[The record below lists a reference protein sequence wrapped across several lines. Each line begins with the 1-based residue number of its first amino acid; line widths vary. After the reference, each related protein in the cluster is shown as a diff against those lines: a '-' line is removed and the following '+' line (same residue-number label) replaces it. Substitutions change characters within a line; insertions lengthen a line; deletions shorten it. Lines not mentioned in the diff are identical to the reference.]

1 MPWPNTGRSLSIMTK
16 TSTDL
21 AGAVERAGRAVVA
34 IHARRRIPS
43 SGILWRPGVIVTAN
57 HTLHREDDITVT
69 TADGNRIP
77 ATLAGRD
84 PTTDLAVLR
93 IDAPN
98 LPAAEIADSDALGVG
113 SFVLAV
119 GRPGLDPTA
128 TFGIVSALG
137 AEWRTWRGGSIDRWI
152 RLDLR
157 IADGFSGGALV
168 TQTGA
173 IAGLNTSGLT
183 RGSAIAI
190 PTSTVDRVVTQ
201 LLTTGHVPRAY
212 LGLGLQ
218 AGVRLP
224 SALVT
229 KLGRDS
235 DLAPIIVSIESGSP
249 ADRGGLLVGDILADA
264 DKAAIHDASDLMGVL
279 TADRIGK
286 SLTVR
291 VVRGGE
297 PRELTVTV
305 GERPR

>member
-1 MPWPNTGRSLSIMTK
+1 MPK
-16 TSTDL
+16 TSPTDL
-21 AGAVERAGRAVVA
+21 SAAVERAGRAVVA

-43 SGILWRPGVIVTAN
+43 SGIAWRPGVIVTAN
-57 HTLHREDDITVT
+57 HTLHREDDIAVT
-69 TADGNRIP
+69 TADGTRIE
-77 ATLAGRD
+77 AKLAGRD

-93 IDAPN
+93 VDASA
-98 LPAAEIADSDALGVG
+98 LPTAEIADSDALGVG

-119 GRPGLDPTA
+119 GRPGAAVTA

-137 AEWRTWRGGSIDRWI
+137 PEWRTWRGGSIDRWI

-157 IADGFSGGALV
+157 VADGFSGGALV
-168 TQTGA
+168 TSAGTV
-173 IAGLNTSGLT
+173 AGLNTSGLT

-224 SALVT
+224 AALVT
-229 KLGRDS
+229 KLARDS

-249 ADRGGLLVGDILADA
+249 ADKGGLLVGDILADA
-264 DKAAIHDASDLMGVL
+264 DKTAVHDASDLMDVL

-286 SLTVR
+286 ALTVR

-297 PRELTVTV
+297 PRELALTV

>member
-1 MPWPNTGRSLSIMTK
+1 MPK
-16 TSTDL
+16 TPSTDL
-21 AGAVERAGRAVVA
+21 SAAVDRAGRAIVA

-43 SGILWRPGVIVTAN
+43 SGIVWRTGVIVAAN
-57 HTLHREDDITVT
+57 HTLHRDEDITVT
-69 TADGNRIP
+69 TAEGARIP

-93 IDAPN
+93 VDAST
-98 LPAAEIADSDALGVG
+98 LPTAEIADSDALGVG
-113 SFVLAV
+113 TFVLAV
-119 GRPGLDPTA
+119 GRPGPAVTA

-137 AEWRTWRGGSIDRWI
+137 PEWRTWRGGSIDRWI

-157 IADGFSGGALV
+157 VADGFSGGALV
-168 TQTGA
+168 TSAGTV
-173 IAGLNTSGLT
+173 AGLNTSGLT

-190 PTSTVDRVVTQ
+190 PTATVERVVNQ

-224 SALVT
+224 AALVT
-229 KLGRDS
+229 KLGRDN
-235 DLAPIIVSIESGSP
+235 DLAPIIVAIDSGSP
-249 ADRGGLLVGDILADA
+249 ADKGGLLVGDILADA
-264 DKAAIHDASDLMGVL
+264 DKIAVHDASDLMGVL
-279 TADRIGK
+279 SADRIGK
-286 SLTVR
+286 ALTLR

-297 PRELTVTV
+297 PRELALTV

>member
-1 MPWPNTGRSLSIMTK
+1 MPK
-16 TSTDL
+16 TSPPDL
-21 AGAVERAGRAVVA
+21 SAAVERAGRAVVA

-43 SGILWRPGVIVTAN
+43 SGLVWRPGVIVTAN
-57 HTLHREDDITVT
+57 HTLHREDDIAVT
-69 TADGNRIP
+69 TADGNRIE
-77 ATLAGRD
+77 AKLAGRD

-93 IDAPN
+93 VDASA
-98 LPAAEIADSDALGVG
+98 LPTAEIADSDALGVG

-119 GRPGLDPTA
+119 GRPGDAVTA

-137 AEWRTWRGGSIDRWI
+137 PEWRTWRGGSIDRWI

-157 IADGFSGGALV
+157 VADGFSGGALV
-168 TQTGA
+168 TSAGTV
-173 IAGLNTSGLT
+173 AGLNTSGLT

-224 SALVT
+224 AALVT
-229 KLGRDS
+229 KLARDS
-235 DLAPIIVSIESGSP
+235 DLAPIIVSIDSGSP
-249 ADRGGLLVGDILADA
+249 ADKGGLLVGDILADA
-264 DKAAIHDASDLMGVL
+264 DKTAVHDASDLMDVL
-279 TADRIGK
+279 SADRIGK

-297 PRELTVTV
+297 PRELALTV

>member
-1 MPWPNTGRSLSIMTK
+1 MTK
-16 TSTDL
+16 TSPNDL
-21 AGAVERAGRAVVA
+21 SGAVERAGRAVVA

-43 SGILWRPGVIVTAN
+43 SGILWRTGVIAAAN
-57 HTLHREDDITVT
+57 HTLHRDDDISVT

-77 ATLAGRD
+77 ATIAGRD

-93 IDAPN
+93 IEEKGASGAGN
-98 LPAAEIADSDALGVG
+98 LPTAEIADSDALGVG
-113 SFVLAV
+113 SFVLAI
-119 GRPGLDPTA
+119 GRPGDAVTA

-137 AEWRTWRGGSIDRWI
+137 PEWRTWRGGSIDRWI

-168 TQTGA
+168 TAAGT

-218 AGVRLP
+218 AGIRLP
-224 SALVT
+224 ASLVA

-249 ADRGGLLVGDILADA
+249 ADKGGLLVGDILANA
-264 DKAAIHDASDLMGVL
+264 DKTPVHDASDLMEVL
-279 TADRIGK
+279 SADRIGK
-286 SLTVR
+286 PLTLH

-297 PRELTVTV
+297 PRELTITV

>member
-1 MPWPNTGRSLSIMTK
+1 MAKSTPNDLS
-16 TSTDL
+16 
-21 AGAVERAGRAVVA
+21 GAVERAGRAVVA

-43 SGILWRPGVIVTAN
+43 SGILWRSGVIATAN

-69 TADGNRIP
+69 TAEGTRVP

-93 IDAPN
+93 IDASN
-98 LPAAEIADSDALGVG
+98 LPAAEIADSDALAVG
-113 SFVLAV
+113 SYALAV
-119 GRPGLDPTA
+119 GRPGATVTA

-137 AEWRTWRGGSIDRWI
+137 GEWRTWRGGAIDRWI

-157 IADGFSGGALV
+157 VADGFSGGALV
-168 TQTGA
+168 TAAGT

-183 RGSAIAI
+183 RGSAVSI
-190 PTSTVDRVVTQ
+190 PTSTVDRIVTQ

-218 AGVRLP
+218 AGIRLP
-224 SALVT
+224 AALVT

-249 ADRGGLLVGDILADA
+249 ADKGGLLVGDILANA
-264 DKAAIHDASDLMGVL
+264 DKTAVHDASDLMEVL
-279 TADRIGK
+279 SADRIGK
-286 SLTVR
+286 PLTVR
-291 VVRGGE
+291 VIRGGE
-297 PRELTVTV
+297 PRELTITV

>member
-1 MPWPNTGRSLSIMTK
+1 MAK
-16 TSTDL
+16 TPPTDL
-21 AGAVERAGRAVVA
+21 PGAVERAGRAVVA

-43 SGILWRPGVIVTAN
+43 SGIVWRTGVIATAN

-69 TADGNRIP
+69 TADGTLIP

-93 IDAPN
+93 VDASN
-98 LPAAEIADSDALGVG
+98 LALAEIADSDALGVG

-119 GRPGLDPTA
+119 GRPGAAVTA

-137 AEWRTWRGGSIDRWI
+137 PEWRTWRGGSIDRWI

-157 IADGFSGGALV
+157 VADGFSGGALV
-168 TQTGA
+168 TSTGA
-173 IAGLNTSGLT
+173 VAGLNTSGLT

-190 PTSTVDRVVTQ
+190 PTSTVERVVNQ
-201 LLTTGHVPRAY
+201 LLATGHVPRAY

-224 SALVT
+224 AALVT
-229 KLGRDS
+229 KLGRDT
-235 DLAPIIVSIESGSP
+235 DLAPIIVSIEAGSP
-249 ADRGGLLVGDILADA
+249 ADKGGLLVGDILADA
-264 DKAAIHDASDLMGVL
+264 DKTAVHDASDLMDVL
-279 TADRIGK
+279 SADRIGQ

-297 PRELTVTV
+297 PRELALTV

>member
-1 MPWPNTGRSLSIMTK
+1 MAKS

-21 AGAVERAGRAVVA
+21 SGAVERAGRAVVA
-34 IHARRRIPS
+34 IHARRRIPA
-43 SGILWRPGVIVTAN
+43 SGILWRTGVIAAAN
-57 HTLHREDDITVT
+57 HTLHRDDDITVT
-69 TADGNRIP
+69 TADGKRVP
-77 ATLAGRD
+77 ATIAGRD

-93 IDAPN
+93 VDASDQPT
-98 LPAAEIADSDALGVG
+98 AEIADSDALAVG
-113 SFVLAV
+113 SFALAV
-119 GRPGLDPTA
+119 GRPGNAVTA

-137 AEWRTWRGGSIDRWI
+137 PEWRTWRGGSIDRWI

-168 TQTGA
+168 TSAGT

-218 AGVRLP
+218 VGIRLP
-224 SALVT
+224 AALTT

-249 ADRGGLLVGDILADA
+249 ADKGGLLVGDILAGVDTTVV
-264 DKAAIHDASDLMGVL
+264 HDASDLMGVL

-286 SLTVR
+286 PLTLR
-291 VVRGGE
+291 IVRGGE

>member
-1 MPWPNTGRSLSIMTK
+1 MATK
-16 TSTDL
+16 TLTSDL

-98 LPAAEIADSDALGVG
+98 LPAAEIADGDAFGVG

-119 GRPGLDPTA
+119 GRPGLDITA

-157 IADGFSGGALV
+157 VADGFSGGALV
-168 TQTGA
+168 TQTGT

-183 RGSAIAI
+183 RGSAVAI

-218 AGVRLP
+218 AGVRLS
-224 SALVT
+224 SALTT
-229 KLGRDS
+229 KLDRDS
-235 DLAPIIVSIESGSP
+235 EVAPIIVSIESGSP
-249 ADRGGLLVGDILADA
+249 ADKGGLLVGDILSDV
-264 DKAAIHDASDLMGVL
+264 DKNPIHDASDLMAVL

-286 SLTVR
+286 TLSVR

-305 GERPR
+305 GERPRS

>member
-1 MPWPNTGRSLSIMTK
+1 MAKS

-21 AGAVERAGRAVVA
+21 SGAVERAGRAVVA
-34 IHARRRIPS
+34 IHARRRIPA
-43 SGILWRPGVIVTAN
+43 SGILWRTGVIAAAN
-57 HTLHREDDITVT
+57 HTLHRDDDITVT
-69 TADGNRIP
+69 TADGKRIP
-77 ATLAGRD
+77 ATIAGRD

-93 IDAPN
+93 VDASDQPT
-98 LPAAEIADSDALGVG
+98 AEIANSDALAVG
-113 SFVLAV
+113 SFALAV
-119 GRPGLDPTA
+119 GRPGNAVTA

-137 AEWRTWRGGSIDRWI
+137 PEWRTWRGGSIDRWI

-168 TQTGA
+168 TSGGT

-218 AGVRLP
+218 VGIRLP
-224 SALVT
+224 AALTT

-235 DLAPIIVSIESGSP
+235 DLAPIIVSIESDSP
-249 ADRGGLLVGDILADA
+249 ADKGGLLVGDILAGVDTTVV
-264 DKAAIHDASDLMGVL
+264 HDASDLMGVL

-286 SLTVR
+286 PLTLR
-291 VVRGGE
+291 IVRGGE

>member
-1 MPWPNTGRSLSIMTK
+1 MAQ
-16 TSTDL
+16 TSTDF

-43 SGILWRPGVIVTAN
+43 SGIHWRTGVIVTAN
-57 HTLHREDDITVT
+57 HTLHRDDDITVT
-69 TADGNRIP
+69 TGDGTRVP
-77 ATLAGRD
+77 ATIAGRD
-84 PTTDLAVLR
+84 PTTDLAVLKVN
-93 IDAPN
+93 AGA
-98 LPAAEIADSDALGVG
+98 LPPATAEVAAGDALGVG
-113 SFVLAV
+113 SLILAV
-119 GRPGLDPTA
+119 GRPGSSLTA

-137 AEWRTWRGGSIDRWI
+137 GEWRTWRGGTIDRWI
-152 RLDLR
+152 RLDVR
-157 IADGFSGGALV
+157 IADGYSGGALV
-168 TQTGA
+168 TPAGT
-173 IAGLNTSGLT
+173 IAGLNTSGLS
-183 RGSAIAI
+183 RGSPVAI
-190 PTSTVDRVVTQ
+190 PVSTVERVVAQ

-224 SALVT
+224 APLT
-229 KLGRDS
+229 AKLGRDN

-249 ADRGGLLVGDILADA
+249 ADRGGILIGDILADV
-264 DKAAIHDASDLMGVL
+264 DKTTVHDASDLMNVL

-286 SLTVR
+286 PLTVR

>member
-1 MPWPNTGRSLSIMTK
+1 MAK
-16 TSTDL
+16 TNPTDL
-21 AGAVERAGRAVVA
+21 SAAVERAGRAVVA

-43 SGILWRPGVIVTAN
+43 SGIVWRTGVIVTAN

-69 TADGNRIP
+69 TSDGTQIP

-93 IDAPN
+93 VDASN
-98 LPAAEIADSDALGVG
+98 LPTAEIADSEALGVG

-119 GRPGLDPTA
+119 GRPGTAVTA
-128 TFGIVSALG
+128 TFGIVSAL
-137 AEWRTWRGGSIDRWI
+137 APEWRTWRGGSIDRWI

-168 TQTGA
+168 TSTGA
-173 IAGLNTSGLT
+173 VAGLNTSGLT
-183 RGSAIAI
+183 RGSPIAI

-224 SALVT
+224 AALVT
-229 KLGRDS
+229 KLGRDN
-235 DLAPIIVSIESGSP
+235 DLAPIIVSIDAGSP
-249 ADRGGLLVGDILADA
+249 ADKGGLLVGDILADA
-264 DKAAIHDASDLMGVL
+264 DKTSVHDASDLMDVL

-286 SLTVR
+286 TLTVR

-297 PRELTVTV
+297 PRELALTV

>member
-1 MPWPNTGRSLSIMTK
+1 MAK
-16 TSTDL
+16 TPPTDL
-21 AGAVERAGRAVVA
+21 PGAVERAGRAVVA

-43 SGILWRPGVIVTAN
+43 SGIVWRTGVIATAN
-57 HTLHREDDITVT
+57 HTLHREDDIIVT
-69 TADGNRIP
+69 TADGARIP

-93 IDAPN
+93 VDASN
-98 LPAAEIADSDALGVG
+98 LALAEIADSDALGVG

-119 GRPGLDPTA
+119 GRPGAAVTA

-137 AEWRTWRGGSIDRWI
+137 PEWRTWRGGSIDRWI

-157 IADGFSGGALV
+157 VADGFSGGALV
-168 TQTGA
+168 TSTGA
-173 IAGLNTSGLT
+173 VAGLNTSGLT

-190 PTSTVDRVVTQ
+190 PTSTVERVVNQ
-201 LLTTGHVPRAY
+201 LLATGHVPRAY

-224 SALVT
+224 AALVT
-229 KLGRDS
+229 KLGRDT
-235 DLAPIIVSIESGSP
+235 DLAPIIVSIEAGSP
-249 ADRGGLLVGDILADA
+249 ADKGGLLVGDILADA
-264 DKAAIHDASDLMGVL
+264 DKTAVHDASDLMDVL
-279 TADRIGK
+279 SADRIGQ

-297 PRELTVTV
+297 PRELALTV